1 MTQDLKYYFD
11 LVKNFNKKYKDLLDA
26 YEELETSN
34 KAIEDKTLFNLYVYL
49 DLCDDEG
56 RPFIDKFFKCV
67 NQFDKDKQAQFI
79 VQLAKRLNLLND
91 NEERRQFLN
100 SYLDPKN
107 KRGFLV
113 SDLDP
118 NRKILH
124 PSTLI
129 KPFEGFIDEVKMIC
143 ALYLDKVINENVF
156 KVFKSTIQEI
166 IDDNIIN
173 KVHTALDIP
182 YKEEHYS
189 ILHEALA
196 IYPLPPIYNH
206 NLYNL

>member
-1 MTQDLKYYFD
+1 MTQDLNYYFD
-11 LVKNFNKKYKDLLDA
+11 LVKNFNKQYNDLLDA
-26 YEELETSN
+26 YEKFEKTN
-34 KAIEDKTLFNLYVYL
+34 KPIEDKDTFDFFNKI
-49 DLCDDEG
+49 DDIIEN
-56 RPFIDKFFKCV
+56 K
-67 NQFDKDKQAQFI
+67 KD
-79 VQLAKRLNLLND
+79 NLG
-91 NEERRQFLN
+91 
-100 SYLDPKN
+100 P
-107 KRGFLV
+107 
-113 SDLDP
+113 
-118 NRKILH
+118 KILH

-156 KVFKSTIQEI
+156 KVFKPTIQEI

-189 ILHEALA
+189 IIYEALA